1 MAGYKNNSFS
11 QTEAAVEVTD
21 ELVTA
26 RDKVKTKTA
35 AVVPQCTCEI
45 SLARNTIIHT
55 AGFNSCGIE
64 FPFKT
69 RFKTS

>member
-1 MAGYKNNSFS
+1 MPATNDGSIKVRKMAGYKNNSFS

-35 AVVPQCTCEI
+35 VVGPN
-45 SLARNTIIHT
+45 AR
-55 AGFNSCGIE
+55 AKSA
-64 FPFKT
+64 
-69 RFKTS
+69 